1 MAEQRSNEECKR
13 YFSWM
18 RGHHAYKD
26 IFEPEIDKQ
35 LTLQREPENAKDKFA
50 VAITEENGRIVG
62 HIPLGLSK
70 IVSCFLKRD
79 THSGLAII
87 CGKRI
92 NRGGGLG
99 LEIPVVLELY
109 GKRQYLEKLDEL
121 INSSETAMKSLRK
134 EDEGL
139 VSTKKP
145 ERKRPKLK

>member
-1 MAEQRSNEECKR
+1 MS
-13 YFSWM
+13 
-18 RGHHAYKD
+18 
-26 IFEPEIDKQ
+26 
-35 LTLQREPENAKDKFA
+35 
-50 VAITEENGRIVG
+50 

-70 IVSCFLKRD
+70 IVLCFLKRT

-109 GKRQYLEKLDEL
+109 GDRKYLERLDKL

-134 EDEGL
+134 ENEGV
-139 VSTKKP
+139 VSTKEP
-145 ERKRPKLK
+145 ERKWRKLK

>member
-1 MAEQRSNEECKR
+1 MAKQRTNEECKR

-26 IFEPEIDKQ
+26 VFEPEINKQ
-35 LTLQREPENAKDKFA
+35 LTLQREPENAKDRFA
-50 VAITEENGRIVG
+50 VAVTEENGRIVG

-79 THSGLAII
+79 NHRGLSII

-99 LEIPVVLELY
+99 LEISVIYELY
-109 GKRQYLEKLDEL
+109 GDQAYLERLDVL
-121 INSSETAMKSLRK
+121 INSSESARKSLRK

-139 VSTKKP
+139 ATEEPK
-145 ERKRPKLK
+145 RKRRKLK